1 MHARLNRSTEKPA
14 STVAGNSQAARG
26 AVHALAMDLV
36 REKPQEAV
44 EALLDQALAW
54 LGSAGDKG
62 FQIDFILRLG
72 CERAIEQAR
81 REAANKARTD
91 APDHSVR
98 GAQRQPERRPA
109 PATEKAEGSPW
120 TPPANTGAG
129 LAGRLEMVAPGYDWT
144 LPNGAQLLEAGVAD
158 LENAIAAHA
167 VKARAHTGLVK
178 LYATLKAKM
187 QKEHAHRVGDL
198 FSSDQIAQLRIE
210 HGITGDE

>member
-1 MHARLNRSTEKPA
+1 MHARLNGSADKSA

-26 AVHALAMDLV
+26 AVHALALDLV
-36 REKPQEAV
+36 REKPQKAV

-81 REAANKARTD
+81 REATNKARTD

-98 GAQRQPERRPA
+98 GGHQQQPGRAAE
-109 PATEKAEGSPW
+109 TEKAEGCPW
-120 TPPANTGAG
+120 SPPASTGAG

-167 VKARAHTGLVK
+167 VKARAHAGWVK
-178 LYATLKAKM
+178 VYATIKARMLKERA
-187 QKEHAHRVGDL
+187 QRVGDL
-198 FSSDQIAQLRIE
+198 FTTDQVAQLRIE
-210 HGITGDE
+210 HGITGVE